1 METLIILSY
10 LAVGAIVIGGLASAA
25 GVGDDD
31 E

>member
-10 LAVGAIVIGGLASAA
+10 LALGAIVIGGIASAG
-25 GVGDDD
+25 GVGDD